1 MSFSGRVSRESHLG
15 GLLIDFEGKPPRLG
29 ARIRI
34 SGGKIIGRVDTVLG
48 PVGSALIHI
57 HPLYNG
63 IDARASVGSPVE
75 IAPRDNS
82 HQGRPR
88 GRHSSGNFRER
99 GGPRKGSSR
108 DNGGRTFRD
117 NKGVGRGNR
126 GSGGK
131 GGRTFRDNK
140 GVGRGDRG
148 SGGKGGRTFRDNK
161 GVGRGDRGPNQPRR
175 GPKGENRSSNNSRR
189 RRDSGK
195 SGRGRRR

>member
-1 MSFSGRVSRESHLG
+1 MSFSGRVSRESHLR
-15 GLLIDFEGKPPRLG
+15 GLLVDFEGKPPRLG

-108 DNGGRTFRD
+108 D
-117 NKGVGRGNR
+117 
-126 GSGGK
+126 K

-140 GVGRGDRG
+140 GTGH
-148 SGGKGGRTFRDNK
+148 GG
-161 GVGRGDRGPNQPRR
+161 RGPNQPRR

-195 SGRGRRR
+195 SGRGKRR

>member
-1 MSFSGRVSRESHLG
+1 MKMSFSGRVSRESHLR
-15 GLLIDFEGKPPRLG
+15 GLLVDFEGKPPRLG

-108 DNGGRTFRD
+108 D
-117 NKGVGRGNR
+117 
-126 GSGGK
+126 K

-140 GVGRGDRG
+140 GVGRGG
-148 SGGKGGRTFRDNK
+148 
-161 GVGRGDRGPNQPRR
+161 RGPNQPRR

-189 RRDSGK
+189 RKDSGK
-195 SGRGRRR
+195 SGRGKRR

>member
-1 MSFSGRVSRESHLG
+1 MSFSGRVSRESHLR
-15 GLLIDFEGKPPRLG
+15 GLLVDFEGKPPRLG

-108 DNGGRTFRD
+108 DKGGRTFRD
-117 NKGVGRGNR
+117 NKGTGHGGR

-140 GVGRGDRG
+140 GAGRG
-148 SGGKGGRTFRDNK
+148 
-161 GVGRGDRGPNQPRR
+161 RGPNQPRR

-195 SGRGRRR
+195 SGRGKRR

>member
-15 GLLIDFEGKPPRLG
+15 GLLVDFEGRPPRLG

-75 IAPRDNS
+75 IAPRGKS
-82 HQGRPR
+82 RQGRPR

-99 GGPRKGSSR
+99 RGPRKGSSG
-108 DNGGRTFRD
+108 DKGGRGFRD
-117 NKGVGRGNR
+117 NKGGGRG
-126 GSGGK
+126 G
-131 GGRTFRDNK
+131 
-140 GVGRGDRG
+140 
-148 SGGKGGRTFRDNK
+148 
-161 GVGRGDRGPNQPRR
+161 RGPNQTRR
-175 GPKGENRSSNNSRR
+175 GPRGENRGSNKSVR

>member
-1 MSFSGRVSRESHLG
+1 MKMSFSGRVSRESHLG

-63 IDARASVGSPVE
+63 IDTRASVGSPVE

-108 DNGGRTFRD
+108 DMGGRTFRD
-117 NKGVGRGNR
+117 NKGAGRG
-126 GSGGK
+126 S
-131 GGRTFRDNK
+131 
-140 GVGRGDRG
+140 
-148 SGGKGGRTFRDNK
+148 
-161 GVGRGDRGPNQPRR
+161 RGPNQPRR

-195 SGRGRRR
+195 SGGGRRR